1 MKNYFNKVFMLNYI
15 DVRVIKA
22 LMGKSGYITHG
33 FLMFHLRILMIVTS
47 ALIHYALHY
56 TDKK

>member
-1 MKNYFNKVFMLNYI
+1 MLNYEDFRAI
-15 DVRVIKA
+15 ITLVD
-22 LMGKSGYITHG
+22 KSGYISHG

-47 ALIHYALHY
+47 ALIHYTLHY

>member
-1 MKNYFNKVFMLNYI
+1 MLNYI
-15 DVRVIKA
+15 DVRVINA

-47 ALIHYALHY
+47 ALIHYTLHY